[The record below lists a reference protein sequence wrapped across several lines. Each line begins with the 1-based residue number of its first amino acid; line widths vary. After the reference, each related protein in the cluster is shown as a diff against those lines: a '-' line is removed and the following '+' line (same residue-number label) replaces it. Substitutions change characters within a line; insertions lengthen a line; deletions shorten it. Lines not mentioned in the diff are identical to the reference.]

1 MITLASFTGIYHM
14 EVWERGTECR
24 KQRMTED
31 RPLAA
36 QKIIGRVFHRFL
48 QHCAVEIA
56 RAKATCENQAT
67 SVAQLS

>member
-1 MITLASFTGIYHM
+1 
-14 EVWERGTECR
+14 
-24 KQRMTED
+24 MTED